1 MESLSTHEQLAAI
14 TGKRVA
20 QLSGPEAERRL
31 RLATNMIQRLQAV
44 VRLWLKRVRKRREG
58 YKVTMRTE
66 LSYASSSPADRNQD
80 KIRRIRVQQH
90 GWRAP
95 LSRRYQPLGE
105 PRLEL
110 DRKPVQQA
118 VAVHRHHRQTREERE
133 HTFLGHGETMY
144 GNVAKFG
151 FAYFE
156 TYVVDAKA
164 SLLVTV
170 EALGGDPDLF
180 MSRTNAHPNV
190 ATATWVS
197 SDLGADAIE
206 VLPSDPEFGVGTYY
220 IAVYGGGGG
229 AECRFNISVESR
241 RQLGGAVHA
250 QGASASDTGLAVRT
264 HVAAANERRMKVKS
278 GASGVALMAEAGGPH
293 SGRSPQQR
301 LDALSVLPR
310 EGGADVDIEAHD
322 RLSHALRVRLPFAL
336 GAAAPVS
343 RPGAASVSVEWA
355 AHVLSRLVTLR
366 TLEKGEALVYQEDP
380 AAFVAFVLKGELQ
393 VAAATGAPH
402 PPRPKPHS
410 SRASPAAGGRR
421 PRHAR
426 RRHADESG
434 RSPHPLRRGRRAG

>member
-80 KIRRIRVQQH
+80 KLRRIRVQQH

-190 ATATWVS
+190 ATSPLTLAITHTHISGLYVHCPQFQAVQNGHVMWLGSCPAGHERVRCCPTVGSTSSESVS
-197 SDLGADAIE
+197 SD
-206 VLPSDPEFGVGTYY
+206 SQ
-220 IAVYGGGGG
+220 
-229 AECRFNISVESR
+229 ESE
-241 RQLGGAVHA
+241 
-250 QGASASDTGLAVRT
+250 SES
-264 HVAAANERRMKVKS
+264 S
-278 GASGVALMAEAGGPH
+278 
-293 SGRSPQQR
+293 
-301 LDALSVLPR
+301 
-310 EGGADVDIEAHD
+310 
-322 RLSHALRVRLPFAL
+322 
-336 GAAAPVS
+336 
-343 RPGAASVSVEWA
+343 
-355 AHVLSRLVTLR
+355 
-366 TLEKGEALVYQEDP
+366 
-380 AAFVAFVLKGELQ
+380 
-393 VAAATGAPH
+393 
-402 PPRPKPHS
+402 PHS
-410 SRASPAAGGRR
+410 SSSSQSSS
-421 PRHAR
+421 
-426 RRHADESG
+426 ESD
-434 RSPHPLRRGRRAG
+434 S

>member
-80 KIRRIRVQQH
+80 KLRRIRVQQH

-180 MSRTNAHPNV
+180 MSRTNAHLNV

-206 VLPSDPEFGVGTYY
+206 VLLRSRVWRYVLHRRVRRRRRRRVSLQHLGRVAPPARRRRPRAGRRRRTSPR
-220 IAVYGGGGG
+220 G
-229 AECRFNISVESR
+229 AHARHR
-241 RQLGGAVHA
+241 RQ
-250 QGASASDTGLAVRT
+250 R
-264 HVAAANERRMKVKS
+264 AADE
-278 GASGVALMAEAGGPH
+278 GEECASGVALMAEAGGPH
-293 SGRSPQQR
+293 SGRSLQQR

-310 EGGADVDIEAHD
+310 EGGADVDVEAHD
-322 RLSHALRVRLPFAL
+322 RLSHALRVRLPSLSARRPPSRGRARRRCPSAGCARAL
-336 GAAAPVS
+336 SP
-343 RPGAASVSVEWA
+343 R
-355 AHVLSRLVTLR
+355 RLR
-366 TLEKGEALVYQEDP
+366 TLEKGEAP
-380 AAFVAFVLKGELQ
+380 CTKR
-393 VAAATGAPH
+393 T
-402 PPRPKPHS
+402 PPPSSPS
-410 SRASPAAGGRR
+410 YSRASCGGRR

-426 RRHADESG
+426 RGHADESR
-434 RSPHPLRRGRRAG
+434 RSPHPLR

>member
-1 MESLSTHEQLAAI
+1 MPTTDA
-14 TGKRVA
+14 
-20 QLSGPEAERRL
+20 
-31 RLATNMIQRLQAV
+31 N
-44 VRLWLKRVRKRREG
+44 
-58 YKVTMRTE
+58 
-66 LSYASSSPADRNQD
+66 
-80 KIRRIRVQQH
+80 
-90 GWRAP
+90 
-95 LSRRYQPLGE
+95 
-105 PRLEL
+105 
-110 DRKPVQQA
+110 
-118 VAVHRHHRQTREERE
+118 
-133 HTFLGHGETMY
+133 Y
-144 GNVAKFG
+144 G
-151 FAYFE
+151 
-156 TYVVDAKA
+156 
-164 SLLVTV
+164 L
-170 EALGGDPDLF
+170 
-180 MSRTNAHPNV
+180 
-190 ATATWVS
+190 
-197 SDLGADAIE
+197 
-206 VLPSDPEFGVGTYY
+206 GTYY

-402 PPRPKPHS
+402 IPRPKPHS

-426 RRHADESG
+426 RGHADESR
-434 RSPHPLRRGRRAG
+434 RSPHPLR